1 MHNLFKKEGFK
12 PTAQLLY
19 DHPVELWVYLLFEE
33 IQVEHKRTLH
43 FQNDTE
49 NKCSAF
55 RTSHP
60 HQSIELSKFLFQIIW
75 VIVIN

>member
-19 DHPVELWVYLLFEE
+19 DQPVEMWVYLLFEE
-33 IQVEHKRTLH
+33 IQVEHRRTLH

-49 NKCSAF
+49 NKCSAL
-55 RTSHP
+55 RT
-60 HQSIELSKFLFQIIW
+60 
-75 VIVIN
+75 